1 MELERDFERAKELGQ
16 EVVKENGVELKME
29 DRIKKRRRKKKRR

>member
-1 MELERDFERAKELGQ
+1 VELERDFERAKELGL
-16 EVVKENGVELKME
+16 EVVQDNGVELKME